1 MLEGPLLSIVP
12 HVFPLPALP
21 DLLLGTNVLAFPHLW
36 NGDGNLEALLKRT
49 KEEES
54 SVYC

>member
-1 MLEGPLLSIVP
+1 MLSIVP
-12 HVFPLPALP
+12 HVFPLPALL